1 MTYALNAN
9 TRVDDVDCIPFADG
23 LGGAFWLAG
32 PARDTLVC
40 DFHCHAKH
48 LLVMFRLEDHAEQ
61 RPVGSRTG
69 YVKIYFRSLGY
80 HIENRLSNDK
90 NN

>member
-1 MTYALNAN
+1 MSDALNADV
-9 TRVDDVDCIPFADG
+9 RVDDVDCIAFADR

-32 PARDTLVC
+32 PARDTLIC
-40 DFHCHAKH
+40 DFHCHGKN
-48 LLVMFRLEDHAEQ
+48 LLVSFRVDDTGK
-61 RPVGSRTG
+61 RPVQSRTG
-69 YVKIYFRSLGY
+69 YVKINYRSLGY